1 MKKYIFKN
9 ALVACLSFVLFT
21 AIFSACKSNDNTPN
35 TGGADKT
42 KLTAL
47 IDSCQ
52 IIADTSS
59 VKAFKQADIDV
70 FKKALTDTKS
80 AAASNTLTQTAVDNL
95 IVSLRAAKVAFL
107 GNSFSGIPA
116 TALTFALKFEEGS
129 GAQLTTTGARQ
140 WTAILNAGP
149 SQVFGTKTGLPTF
162 VAGHNAT
169 SKAMHFGLGS
179 HLDISN
185 YTAADLLKDHMSI
198 SVWVKPD
205 STRGSNYIISFN
217 TFNTWK
223 LQLQEQNKPFFTIH
237 TTAGF
242 TDADDQKDLSAPNG
256 TWTHLVVVTD
266 LVEGY
271 MNFYVN
277 GVPAMKWT
285 VGTTGNTTK
294 PNLSGT
300 FIAPTAPVSL
310 LIGLETSTIGTPT
323 PTPASFGYFSGALD
337 DLEYY
342 NTALSDG
349 QVASLYNSE
358 K

>member
-1 MKKYIFKN
+1 MKKNVFKN

-21 AIFSACKSNDNTPN
+21 AIFSACKSNDNTPS
-35 TGGADKT
+35 GGADKT
-42 KLTAL
+42 KLNAL

-52 IIADTSS
+52 IIADTVSA
-59 VKAFKQADIDV
+59 KAFKQADIDN
-70 FKKALTDTKS
+70 FKTTLTATKS
-80 AAASNTLTQTAVDNL
+80 AAASTTITQGAVNNL
-95 IVSLRAAKVAFL
+95 IVSLRAAKATLL
-107 GNSFSGIPA
+107 GASFSGIPA
-116 TALTFALKFEEGS
+116 ASLVFALKFDEGS
-129 GAQLTTTGARQ
+129 GTQLTTTGAKA
-140 WTAILNAGP
+140 WTAVLNAGP

-169 SKAMHFGLGS
+169 GKAMHFGLGS

-185 YTAADLLKDHMSI
+185 YTVADLLGNHMSI

-205 STRGSNYIISFN
+205 STRGSNYIISLN
-217 TFNTWK
+217 TYNTWK
-223 LQLQEQNKPFFTIH
+223 FQLQEQNKPFFTVH

-256 TWTHLVVVTD
+256 SWTHLVVVTD
-266 LVEGY
+266 LVEGN

-277 GVPAMKWT
+277 GAPIMKWT

-300 FIAPTAPVSL
+300 LTAPTTAVPL
-310 LIGLETSTIGTPT
+310 LIGLETTTLGTPT
-323 PTPASFGYFSGALD
+323 PTPAGFGYFSGALD
-337 DLEYY
+337 DIEYY
-342 NTALSDG
+342 NIALSDG
-349 QVASLYNSE
+349 QVSSLYNTE